1 MNFVICTVVT
11 DFYDLTSVR
20 LTFELTVFT
29 FRMIFI
35 IFTFVQNLIKSDIHN
50 HPYKHWEEQRR
61 IQQLD
66 NVLKYNG
73 TLSFRDAQHNE
84 ANKQFKGQQ
93 DALRNTKKSRMP
105 DGVAEK
111 LQKEFAKYKP
121 HEPEGGPK

>member
-1 MNFVICTVVT
+1 MYSCYRFLRSNFSAF
-11 DFYDLTSVR
+11 DFWANCVYLSHHFYHIYV
-20 LTFELTVFT
+20 L
-29 FRMIFI
+29 
-35 IFTFVQNLIKSDIHN
+35 QNLIKSDIHN
-50 HPYKHWEEQRR
+50 HPYKHWEEQRK